1 MKKKSEPD
9 PGFTERSGFKKNFF
23 YFSRL
28 LALLLLVCF
37 ISLLSDSTE
46 PIPET
51 LQSLIAAFPGDI
63 RIVIDKSAYSL
74 ALYKGDRPV
83 KSCWAVFGRGGTG
96 TYGDKR
102 RRGDR
107 RIPEG
112 DISLRI
118 IINEKQTVL

>member
-1 MKKKSEPD
+1 M
-9 PGFTERSGFKKNFF
+9 ERSGFKKNFF
-23 YFSRL
+23 YLSRL

-74 ALYKGDRPV
+74 ALYQ
-83 KSCWAVFGRGGTG
+83 GGTG
-96 TYGDKR
+96 LSRVAGLCSA
-102 RRGDR
+102 
-107 RIPEG
+107 EG
-112 DISLRI
+112 VPVRMATSGGGATDAFLKGIFLSEL
-118 IINEKQTVL
+118 L